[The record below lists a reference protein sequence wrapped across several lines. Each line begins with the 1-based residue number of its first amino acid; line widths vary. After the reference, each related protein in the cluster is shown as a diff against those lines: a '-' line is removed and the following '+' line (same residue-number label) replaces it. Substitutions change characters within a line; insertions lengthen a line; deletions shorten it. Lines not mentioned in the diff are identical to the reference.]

1 MSPSGPFPHSHCAR
15 DSFGRGVLFMGAIS
29 RWPCPYG
36 GVAIYDHLAEAL
48 MERNL
53 SAELGDASKCSLGSG
68 GDAMT
73 AQG

>member
-1 MSPSGPFPHSHCAR
+1 
-15 DSFGRGVLFMGAIS
+15 MGAIS

>member
-1 MSPSGPFPHSHCAR
+1 VALPH
-15 DSFGRGVLFMGAIS
+15 
-29 RWPCPYG
+29 G